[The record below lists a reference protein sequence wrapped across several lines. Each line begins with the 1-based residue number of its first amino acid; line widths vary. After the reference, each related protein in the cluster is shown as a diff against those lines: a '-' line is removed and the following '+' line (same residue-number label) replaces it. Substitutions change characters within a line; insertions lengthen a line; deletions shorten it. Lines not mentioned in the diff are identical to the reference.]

1 MYYESGEYISTVL
14 EYKGYYQPL
23 DSVPDDVIAEWETTL
38 KAERAR
44 ILSALQEKISN
55 ATEFINKL
63 ANPAYQQWQNFI
75 NPEWADADFI
85 KLKYQVKLKTAYGSW
100 STGIQNAFAEGGTFE
115 TNVTAKKDKLQKLR
129 YVLGAV
135 GLKHKIGWGPAYK
148 AMAIVTGDHRISLY
162 FGPDDSFTGNIVNA
176 FPSNIVKFV
185 RPVGIAILTQGL
197 VIAQYA
203 HEQGLASERDAVI
216 TAINSKLDNSV
227 EKLIDTSAYSALDI
241 GIEYDSI
248 ADKLAVHVTLSSV

>member
-1 MYYESGEYISTVL
+1 MSTVL
-14 EYKGYYQPL
+14 EYKGYYEPL
-23 DSVPDDVIAEWETTL
+23 DSVPAEVLDEWETTL

-44 ILSALQEKISN
+44 ILSALQEKIPN

-75 NPEWADADFI
+75 NPAWADADFI

-115 TNVTAKKDKLQKLR
+115 TNVTSKKDKLQKLR

-135 GLKHKIGWGPAYK
+135 GLKYLIGWGPAYK
-148 AMAIVTGDHRISLY
+148 AMAVITGDNRVSLY
-162 FGPDDSFTGNIVNA
+162 FGANDSFTGNIVNA
-176 FPSNIVKFV
+176 FPTNVVKFV
-185 RPVGIAILTQGL
+185 RPMGIAILTQGL

-216 TAINSKLDNSV
+216 TAINAKLDNSV
-227 EKLIDTSAYSALDI
+227 EKLIDTTAYSALDVS
-241 GIEYDSI
+241 IEYDSI
-248 ADKLAVHVTLSSV
+248 ADKLAVHVILTSV